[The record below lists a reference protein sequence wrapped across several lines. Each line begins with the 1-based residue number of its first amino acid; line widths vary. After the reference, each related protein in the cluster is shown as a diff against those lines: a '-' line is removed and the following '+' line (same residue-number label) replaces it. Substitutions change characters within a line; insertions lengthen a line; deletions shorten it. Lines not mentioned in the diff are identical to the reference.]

1 MTTFTNV
8 PKQVEE
14 LLEEGNGPISRRNFL
29 KGSGLLVVSV
39 GAAAIAHANPLD
51 PAPGAGAGA
60 LAQGAGPYPDPD
72 FRQLDSWIVIH
83 EDSTATFYVGKT
95 DCGQGTGTALRQ
107 MMCDEL
113 DIAYDRTSLHHG
125 QHRRHRRSRRIGR
138 FGCHPDRW
146 LADAA
151 RRGRGAARPAGTGVR
166 ALRGAGRSARGQ
178 RGRRHASKPIHPEKP
193 PTEN

>member
-39 GAAAIAHANPLD
+39 GAAAIAHARPL
-51 PAPGAGAGA
+51 ARRRRRARRR
-60 LAQGAGPYPDPD
+60 QGPGPYPDPD

-95 DCGQGTGTALRQ
+95 DCGQGTGTAFRQ
-107 MMCDEL
+107 MMC
-113 DIAYDRTSLHHG
+113 R
-125 QHRRHRRSRRIGR
+125 
-138 FGCHPDRW
+138 
-146 LADAA
+146 
-151 RRGRGAARPAGTGVR
+151 
-166 ALRGAGRSARGQ
+166 
-178 RGRRHASKPIHPEKP
+178 
-193 PTEN
+193 